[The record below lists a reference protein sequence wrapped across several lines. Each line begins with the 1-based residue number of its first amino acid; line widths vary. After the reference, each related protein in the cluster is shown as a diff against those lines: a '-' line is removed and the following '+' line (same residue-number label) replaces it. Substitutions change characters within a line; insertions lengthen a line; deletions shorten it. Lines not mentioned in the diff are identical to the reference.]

1 MITPEKVV
9 IPQYD
14 SGEILII
21 NITTTEEL
29 RIPFEYQ
36 SNRINIFYF
45 PETDLVCIQEKPC
58 KFSQNRRNRRRIIHS
73 YQHDVKLTY
82 FSANSFEK
90 P

>member
-58 KFSQNRRNRRRIIHS
+58 MFARNKIPCTFTS
-73 YQHDVKLTY
+73 MNDVKLTY
-82 FSANSFEK
+82 FVAKKLYK